1 LPAAS
6 SQFDAKLIPSVFMDA
21 FIKQLGIS
29 LRLHARN
36 KMALL
41 YSYLFPTIFLVAFWV
56 LYRFEQVPLVR
67 HVGEL
72 LTVTALGGACFGL
85 PTTMVSERERGV
97 WRRYRLT
104 PVSTATLVSG
114 TIAARY
120 LLLFVAGLLQLVL
133 AMGLGMPLP
142 RHPFE
147 LVVAFTGVAFA
158 FIGLGLV
165 IAMMADNVPA
175 VQALGQCIFLPML
188 IIGGVAVP
196 LASLPDWAQRLSA
209 FFPGRY
215 AVDALQACVTGDGL
229 GAAGFSVLALLLIGA
244 AGCLAG
250 AKMFRW
256 DAQQRFATIPGK
268 AWVAVALAA
277 WIAVG
282 VMAESQGR
290 TGRRVAGTFP
300 GKAPSTLTP
309 TAPAP
314 APAEGAQPQS
324 VPSEGGGGSARS
336 ATQTATAAEPTS
348 PRTPTAPAVT
358 PPSTTPSKSPPPTE
372 TTREQPPP
380 PSRSGATPGTSP
392 PESWQKVTMADIE
405 RDLIFTRLPPDSGVV
420 TPIAHPDEEPDE
432 TTSVQ
437 LEKMRIALLDWK
449 PGKVDDPVQRVRNF
463 LYVAAVPDVFQMQ
476 DLERFVPL
484 VIYERIQEDI
494 PKEDLVKILYWIAIH
509 PFDGDDKAVDE
520 LRPLGLFNGPADMEQ
535 TRGRLSVYAVKLLG
549 RITGKIERG

>member
-1 LPAAS
+1 LNSA
-6 SQFDAKLIPSVFMDA
+6 LLNH
-21 FIKQLGIS
+21 LGLS
-29 LRLHARN
+29 LRLHVRN
-36 KMALL
+36 KTALI

-114 TIAARY
+114 TVAARY
-120 LLLFVAGLLQLVL
+120 VLLLVAGLLQLVL

-142 RHPFE
+142 RHPFA
-147 LVVAFTGVAFA
+147 LFLAFTCVAFA

-196 LASLPDWAQRLSA
+196 LASLPDWAQRLSG

-215 AVDALQACVTGDGL
+215 AVDALQACVTGSGL
-229 GAAGFSVLALLLIGA
+229 GAAGFSVLSLVLVGA
-244 AGCLAG
+244 AGSLAG

-256 DAQQRFATIPGK
+256 DAEQRFMATPGK
-268 AWVAVALAA
+268 AWVGVALAA
-277 WIAVG
+277 WVAVG
-282 VMAESQGR
+282 VMAESGGR
-290 TGRRVAGTFP
+290 KVAGTLAEKVP
-300 GKAPSTLTP
+300 ATLAVSTATSEIQPEVGPS
-309 TAPAP
+309 PAP
-314 APAEGAQPQS
+314 APVAAPPAP
-324 VPSEGGGGSARS
+324 VRTPP
-336 ATQTATAAEPTS
+336 TAAANPARGGQPPAPTGS
-348 PRTPTAPAVT
+348 NETPPAAPAA
-358 PPSTTPSKSPPPTE
+358 PSA
-372 TTREQPPP
+372 P

-392 PESWQKVTMADIE
+392 PATWREVTMADID

-420 TPIAHPDEEPDE
+420 TPIAPVDEEPDE
-432 TTSVQ
+432 NTYAQ
-437 LEKMRIALLDWK
+437 LDKMRGALPAWK
-449 PGKVDDPVQRVRNF
+449 PGQVADPVQRVRNL
-463 LYVAAVPDVFQMQ
+463 LYVAAVPDVFQMA
-476 DLERFVPL
+476 DLERFVPM
-484 VIYERIQEDI
+484 VVYERIQEVI
-494 PKEDLVKILYWIAIH
+494 PKEDLIKILYWIATH

-549 RITGKIERG
+549 RITGHIKPE